1 MKTLKII
8 APMAALIFG
17 TSLVLSTVYAQN
29 PDPSATNSA
38 EQDTLDVPPGE
49 AATTGTSPDGATVQQ
64 GEGGG
69 QQGSAPPAAPQEDVD
84 LPPPTPPPQPFV
96 PTAPAAGTAP
106 TKSVNDAPFMNS
118 EAVTEGQGFE
128 QGVDPNEEL
137 DWNAG
142 AGMPTS
148 PEDISEEQLED
159 EFARRMMELNEEVLN
174 REYYPVFIYEDRD
187 RRDPFMPILQSR
199 QSLDRR
205 GNAGSDLLQYDL
217 TQLTLTA
224 IAWNTKEPKALI
236 RDPKSNIY
244 MVKKRDPI
252 GRNNGYVEDIREG
265 EVIVVE
271 SRSIR
276 GGQKFFSTQILRVGR

>member
-8 APMAALIFG
+8 APIAAFILG

-29 PDPSATNSA
+29 QDAAATNSA

-49 AATTGTSPDGATVQQ
+49 AASGTSPDGAPVQ
-64 GEGGG
+64 

-118 EAVTEGQGFE
+118 EAGTNPAPEGQGFE

-142 AGMPTS
+142 TGMPTS

-205 GNAGSDLLQYDL
+205 GNRGSDLLQYDL

-276 GGQKFFSTQILRVGR
+276 GGQKFYSTQILRVGR